1 MGLEGW
7 GDAELLKHPRV
18 ELSLIPQDL
27 HEKQQAEHDR
37 GWHL

>member
-7 GDAELLKHPRV
+7 GDAELLKYSHV
-18 ELSLIPQDL
+18 ELSLIPQNL
-27 HEKQQAEHDR
+27 YEKEQAEHDS